1 MNTTRNLALGVAV
14 GVMLAAAAAM
24 LVPGRSGSTS
34 GPVWTPV
41 DSDREPQ
48 TFTQEQLMKGSGL
61 LWQIYGQG
69 YRDGQAHAPAPGKTS
84 SAILRK

>member
-48 TFTQEQLMKGSGL
+48 TFTQEQLLKGSGL